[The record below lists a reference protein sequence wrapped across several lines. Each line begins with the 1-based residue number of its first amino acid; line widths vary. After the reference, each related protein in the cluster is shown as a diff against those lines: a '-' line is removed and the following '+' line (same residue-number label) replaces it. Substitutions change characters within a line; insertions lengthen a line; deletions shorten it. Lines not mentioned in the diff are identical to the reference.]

1 MNSSKHKPIHF
12 LEIGVFY
19 GASLKMW
26 ADYFTHTESKIVGA
40 DWFKGIQGNSSTF
53 ADPKFIL
60 NQKVDPRI
68 QFVELNQASLQELQT
83 FKNTSTMF
91 DYILDDGSHLMKD
104 QQQTFGVLFDLI
116 KPGGY
121 FIIEDIH
128 TSFQP
133 GYDVSPNETTTYAMV
148 EALQKKTLPK
158 LAHYTLPESILDQIE
173 DVEIYRVK
181 NDSITCYIK
190 KKD

>member
-1 MNSSKHKPIHF
+1 MLQSLGINHGTDKATHGFLSFYDSFMNSSKDKPIHF

-26 ADYFTHTESKIVGA
+26 ADYFTHAESKIVGA

-91 DYILDDGSHLMKD
+91 DYILDDGSHLMKR
-104 QQQTFGVLFDLI
+104 
-116 KPGGY
+116 
-121 FIIEDIH
+121 IIRFLNQ
-128 TSFQP
+128 S
-133 GYDVSPNETTTYAMV
+133 
-148 EALQKKTLPK
+148 
-158 LAHYTLPESILDQIE
+158 
-173 DVEIYRVK
+173 
-181 NDSITCYIK
+181 
-190 KKD
+190 